1 MEGHKNTER
10 KIQGCKKKKKRTKK
24 EEKKNASSVALR
36 P

>member
-10 KIQGCKKKKKRTKK
+10 KIQGCKKKKKKDKK
-24 EEKKNASSVALR
+24 GGKKNASSVALR